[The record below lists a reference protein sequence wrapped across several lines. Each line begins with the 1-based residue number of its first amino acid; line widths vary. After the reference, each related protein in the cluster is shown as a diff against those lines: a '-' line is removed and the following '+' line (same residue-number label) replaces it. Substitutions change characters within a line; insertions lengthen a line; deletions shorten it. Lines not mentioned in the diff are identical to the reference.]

1 MRLILLF
8 IFTFSWQLCA
18 TPTTLKV
25 AVNIGPPWAFYQE
38 EKGITGIDVEIIRH
52 ILTNM
57 GYDSEF
63 HLLAYNRLIK
73 EFNEGKFD
81 VASPAAFPPDNGYL
95 TTPYLPFADVVVSLE
110 YNKYNINTLADLK
123 GKNIIAY
130 QFATSVLGQE
140 FADVVKDENYLEITE
155 RELQLKLLVNARTDV
170 VIGERR
176 LLTYIMQKNHPGER
190 LTIHPIFITK
200 PYGAIFKDQLLQQQF
215 DQELEKLQ
223 QSGGYQA
230 ILNNWP

>member
-1 MRLILLF
+1 MRIMWLLF
-8 IFTFSWQLCA
+8 MLSWHLCA
-18 TPTTLKV
+18 EPKTLKV

-38 EKGITGIDVEIIRH
+38 GKGITGIDVEIIRQ
-52 ILTNM
+52 ILTKM
-57 GYDSEF
+57 GYSSEF

-81 VASPAAFPPDNGYL
+81 VASPAAFPSENGYL
-95 TTPYLPFADVVVSLE
+95 TTPYLPFEDVVVSLK
-110 YNKYNINTLADLK
+110 YNKLDINTLADLK

-130 QFATSVLGQE
+130 QFANAVLGAE
-140 FADVVKDENYLEITE
+140 FAETVKQENYLEIAE

-176 LLTYIMQKNHPGER
+176 LLTHIMQKNHPNIS
-190 LTIHPIFITK
+190 LTIHPIFITQ
-200 PYGAIFKDQLLQQQF
+200 PYGAIFKEQQLQQQF

-223 QSGGYQA
+223 QSGVYQD

>member
-140 FADVVKDENYLEITE
+140 FADVVKDENYLEIAE